1 MTAQK
6 KNWQDSMM
14 ENKFL
19 IALQNFGK
27 KASRN
32 DFVSSIM
39 GGVQSILGIM
49 MVSAFAQV
57 ACAAGVLMKVL
68 EKGSPVYNA
77 IYTPYNFCMAL
88 LSLWLCFA
96 MANIYAKKKAL
107 KSPVVSA
114 LTSMISFLIVTDA
127 VQLNEAGKTILNT
140 TYFGATGMITVFVT
154 VFVSINIIRFFEK
167 RNLTFNLPKGLPD
180 GLISSFVNL
189 IPLLVNII
197 VFAVATALFKKYT
210 GVIFPAW
217 FMKVLAIPFGAVTSV
232 PGMFIICAV
241 MAIFTCCGVQGAM
254 IIGPILLPMIMQ
266 ALEQNAAL
274 YNAGQ
279 PLIYFPV
286 LLFYCFGVFGVIPLC
301 FLGWN
306 SKSTQI
312 KTISRAGL
320 VPALFTV
327 NGVVINGMPVL
338 YNPILMIPYI
348 INSMFSALMYHIAFS
363 LKMLTPMWIY
373 VTGNT
378 PLGIKEYLWSMDW
391 RHIVFAWL
399 LVIPAMAIYYPFF
412 KTYEKQKLQEELNP
426 VEATEEA

>member
-1 MTAQK
+1 MTAK
-6 KNWQDSMM
+6 SNNWQDRMM
-14 ENKFL
+14 QNKYL
-19 IALQNFGK
+19 VALQNFGK
-27 KASRN
+27 SASRN
-32 DFVSSIM
+32 KFISSIM

-57 ACAAGVLMKVL
+57 ACAAGVLLKL
-68 EKGSPVYNA
+68 IEKGSPVYNA

-88 LSLWLCFA
+88 LSLWLCFS
-96 MANIYAKKKAL
+96 MGNIYAKKHEL

-114 LTSMISFLIVTDA
+114 MTSVISFLIITDA
-127 VQLNEAGKTILNT
+127 VQLNEAGKTFLNT

-154 VFVSINIIRFFEK
+154 VFISINIIRFFEK
-167 RNLTFNLPKGLPD
+167 RNLTFNLPKGLPE

-279 PLIYFPV
+279 PLTYFPV

-306 SKSTQI
+306 SKSAQI

-348 INSMFSALMYHIAFS
+348 INSLFSALMYHIAFS

-399 LVIPAMAIYYPFF
+399 LVIPAMVIYYPFF
-412 KTYEKQKLQEELNP
+412 KAYENQKIQEELNA
-426 VEATEEA
+426 VDTEAE